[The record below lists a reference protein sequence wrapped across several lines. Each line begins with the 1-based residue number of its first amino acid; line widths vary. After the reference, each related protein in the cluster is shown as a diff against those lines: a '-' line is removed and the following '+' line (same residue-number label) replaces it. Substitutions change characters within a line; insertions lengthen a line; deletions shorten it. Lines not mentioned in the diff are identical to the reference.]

1 MKRYFSLLTMILI
14 LALFIYFFLL
24 NVETSVS
31 VKFSGSLTTPS
42 LPLGLVVLIAFLL
55 GFVTGFLFY
64 PLTYVIKKLS

>member
-1 MKRYFSLLTMILI
+1 MKKYLSALIMILI
-14 LALFIYFFLL
+14 LSLFIYFFLL
-24 NVETSVS
+24 NVETSVT

-42 LPLGLVVLIAFLL
+42 LPLGLVILIAFLL